1 MRVNPK
7 SEEEI
12 ARAGLLP
19 AGEYGFEI
27 VEAEDKVSKA
37 GNEMVELK
45 VKLFGPDGDATV
57 FDYLID
63 GGRSAFKVRHFA
75 ESTGMIGQ
83 YERGDMPA
91 HLMVGKTG
99 RCKVAITK
107 DKNGQY
113 PDKNGIAD
121 YIKATGAPVQSRRP
135 ASPPKQDLD
144 DDIPF

>member
-7 SEEEI
+7 TEQEI
-12 ARAGLLP
+12 ASAGLLP
-19 AGEYGFEI
+19 AGDYGFE
-27 VEAEDKVSKA
+27 VTSAEDKVSKA

-45 VKLFGPDGDATV
+45 VKLFGPDGDTTV

-63 GGRSAFKVRHFA
+63 GERSAFKVRHFA
-75 ESTGMIGQ
+75 EATGMLGQ

-99 RCKVAITK
+99 RCKVSITK
-107 DKNGQY
+107 DKSGQY

-121 YIKATGAPVQSRRP
+121 YIKAANAPAPSRRP
-135 ASPPKQDLD
+135 VAPPQDLD